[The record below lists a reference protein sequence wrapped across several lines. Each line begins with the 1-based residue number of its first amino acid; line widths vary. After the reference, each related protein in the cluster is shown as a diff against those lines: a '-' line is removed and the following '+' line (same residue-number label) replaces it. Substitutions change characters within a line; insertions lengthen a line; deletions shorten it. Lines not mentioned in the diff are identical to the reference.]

1 MERGKR
7 EIPFKFNFKMCYNYK
22 FLNYT
27 VTKTVTFR
35 GKLEEIVALVD
46 LNLHATVPEEKW
58 KKERRIRERKL

>member
-27 VTKTVTFR
+27 V
-35 GKLEEIVALVD
+35 ALVE
-46 LNLHATVPEEKW
+46 LNLHAAVPEEK
-58 KKERRIRERKL
+58 